1 MLNNIIVPSKSL
13 GGILLGEKVQDVI
26 DRLSETHVAE
36 RTGQNVVS
44 IDEVITI
51 YHDPENGRIES
62 LACNSNFAGRYLDKL
77 WPGMTVGDVLKNTE
91 TQIAWCGFVQV
102 DGVKGVGL
110 SLPDELDDFERLTD
124 FLSLD
129 FVFDELWVYSF

>member
-13 GGILLGEKVQDVI
+13 GGILLSEQVQDVI
-26 DRLSETHVAE
+26 DRLSETHVVE

-44 IDEVITI
+44 IDETIAI

-62 LACNSNFAGRYLDKL
+62 LACNSKFAGKYLDKL
-77 WPGMTVGDVLKNTE
+77 WPGMAVGEVLKNTE

-102 DGVKGVGL
+102 DDVKGVGL
-110 SLPDELDDFERLTD
+110 SLPDEFDDFERLTD

-129 FVFDELWVYSF
+129 FVFEELWVYSF